1 MSAKNIVFGDDA
13 RKKIKD
19 GVDKLANAVKVTLGP
34 KGRNVII
41 DRGFGSPMVTK
52 DGVSVAKEV
61 ELLDKLEN
69 LGATLVKEVASKTN
83 DVAGDGTTTATVL
96 AQAIVADGL
105 RVVSAGVNPQAL
117 RRGIEKGVE
126 AIVKKIAEIS
136 TPVHGQAIEQVASIS
151 ANDPEIGKMIAEA
164 MKKVTENGVITVEE
178 GQSFGIEVDVV
189 EGMQFDKGYVSPY
202 MVTNAERMEAEFGD
216 VSILVTSEKISS
228 IQTIMPILE
237 KVLQTGRKELVII
250 AEDVDGD
257 AMTTL
262 VLNKLR
268 GALNVL
274 AVKAPAYGDRRK
286 AMLEDIAIVT
296 GAKLVTPETGMK
308 FETLELA
315 DLGHA
320 RRVISSKDTTTIVE
334 GAGDKAMIAD
344 RVLEL
349 KAQYEQSESDFDKEK
364 LRERMAKISG
374 GVAVI
379 KVGAASEVE
388 MKEKKHRIEDAV
400 SATKA
405 AIEEGIV
412 AGGGV
417 ALIRAASVIDDLI
430 RLRIEEGNRQYQKG
444 GVRGMDRVQQDAE
457 VAGLQILYRAITAP
471 LEIIA
476 NNAGV
481 AGQIIVN
488 EVIKLSGNM
497 GWNAMTGKF
506 EDMVVAG
513 VVDPAK
519 VTRSALQNAASIAI
533 MILTTEAAITE
544 MPKDDKASGM
554 GGGMPDMG
562 MGGY

>member
-1 MSAKNIVFGDDA
+1 MAAKNIIFNDEA
-13 RKKIKD
+13 RKKLKD

-61 ELLDKLEN
+61 ELADKMEN

-105 RVVSAGVNPQAL
+105 RVVSAGVNPQGL

-151 ANDPEIGKMIAEA
+151 ANDAEIGKMIAAA
-164 MKKVTENGVITVEE
+164 MQKVTENGVITVEE

-202 MVTNAERMEAEFGD
+202 MVTNPERMEAEYAD
-216 VSILVTSEKISS
+216 VSILVTTEKIST
-228 IQTIMPILE
+228 IQTLMPILE
-237 KVLQTGRKELVII
+237 KLLATGRKDMVII

-262 VLNKLR
+262 VLNKMR

-274 AVKAPAYGDRRK
+274 AVKAPGYGDRRK

-296 GAKLVTPETGMK
+296 GARLVTPDTGMK
-308 FETLELA
+308 FDALELA

-320 RRVISSKDTTTIVE
+320 RRVIASKDTTTIVE

-344 RVLEL
+344 RVAEL
-349 KAQYEQSESDFDKEK
+349 KTQLAQTESDFDQEK

-417 ALIRAASVIDDLI
+417 ALIRAKAAL
-430 RLRIEEGNRQYQKG
+430 
-444 GVRGMDRVQQDAE
+444 
-457 VAGLQILYRAITAP
+457 AGLHLVGDEKIGADILDRALDAP
-471 LEIIA
+471 LRQIA
-476 NNAGV
+476 ENAGV
-481 AGQIIVN
+481 EGGIIV
-488 EVIKLSGNM
+488 ERVKHTTGNN
-497 GWNAMTGKF
+497 GWNAMTG
-506 EDMVVAG
+506 DMVDMLAAG
-513 VVDPAK
+513 IVDPAK

-533 MILTTEAAITE
+533 MILTTDCAITDAKE
-544 MPKDDKASGM
+544 DKPSSPN
-554 GGGMPDMG
+554 GGMPDMG
-562 MGGY
+562 GY

>member
-1 MSAKNIVFGDDA
+1 MAAKNIAFKEDA
-13 RKKIKD
+13 RKKVKD
-19 GVDKLANAVKVTLGP
+19 GVDKLADAVKVTLGP
-34 KGRNVII
+34 LGRNVMI
-41 DRGFGSPMVTK
+41 DRGFGAPMVTK
-52 DGVSVAKEV
+52 DGVTVAKEI
-61 ELLDKLEN
+61 ELADKLEN

-96 AQAIVADGL
+96 AQAMVADGL
-105 RVVSAGVNPQAL
+105 RVVSSGANPQAL
-117 RRGIEKGVE
+117 RRGMEKGVE
-126 AIVKKIAEIS
+126 AIVAKIKEIA
-136 TPVHGQAIEQVASIS
+136 TPVQGDAIQQVASIS
-151 ANDPEIGKMIAEA
+151 ANDPEIGTMIAEA
-164 MKKVTENGVITVEE
+164 MKKVSENGVITVEE

-202 MVTNAERMEAEFGD
+202 MVTNAERMEAEYND
-216 VSILVTSEKISS
+216 VPILVTDQKVSS
-228 IQTIMPILE
+228 IQMLMPLLE
-237 KVLQTGRKELVII
+237 KLLQTGRKDMVII
-250 AEDVDGD
+250 AEDIDGD

-296 GAKLVTPETGMK
+296 GAKLVTPDTGMK
-308 FETLELA
+308 LETVELSE
-315 DLGHA
+315 LGHA
-320 RRVISSKDTTTIVE
+320 RRVVSTKDTTTIVE
-334 GAGDKAMIAD
+334 GAGDKGQIAA
-344 RVLEL
+344 RVAQL
-349 KAQYEQSESDFDKEK
+349 KAQHAASESDFDKEK

-400 SATKA
+400 AATKA

-417 ALIRAASVIDDLI
+417 ALIRAKEALKNVSLHGDEKLGAEILN
-430 RLRIEEGNRQYQKG
+430 RALEAPLRQIAENAGKEGGIIVERVKHAEGNQ
-444 GVRGMDRVQQDAE
+444 
-457 VAGLQILYRAITAP
+457 
-471 LEIIA
+471 
-476 NNAGV
+476 
-481 AGQIIVN
+481 
-488 EVIKLSGNM
+488 
-497 GWNAMTGKF
+497 GWNALTD
-506 EDMVVAG
+506 EMVDLVAAG

-544 MPKDDKASGM
+544 IPKDEKAPAM
-554 GGGMPDMG
+554 PGGMPGMDMG
-562 MGGY
+562 Y

>member
-1 MSAKNIVFGDDA
+1 MAKQITFNEDA
-13 RKKIKD
+13 RKKIKE
-19 GVDKLANAVKVTLGP
+19 GVDKLADAVKVTLGP

-52 DGVSVAKEV
+52 DGVSVAKEI
-61 ELLDKLEN
+61 ELADKLEN

-96 AQAIVADGL
+96 AQAIVTDGL
-105 RVVSAGVNPQAL
+105 RVVTAGANPQAL

-126 AIVKKIAEIS
+126 AIVKKIAAIS
-136 TPVHGQAIEQVASIS
+136 TPVHGEAIQQVASIS
-151 ANDPEIGKMIAEA
+151 ANDPEIGTMIAEA

-178 GQSFGIEVDVV
+178 GQSFGIEVEVV

-202 MVTNAERMEAEFGD
+202 MVTNADRMEAEYND
-216 VSILVTSEKISS
+216 VTILVTDQKISS
-228 IQTIMPILE
+228 IQSLMPLLE
-237 KVLQTGRKELVII
+237 KLLQTGRKEMVII
-250 AEDVDGD
+250 ADDVEGE

-268 GALNVL
+268 GALSVL

-296 GAKLVTPETGMK
+296 GAKLITPDLGLK
-308 FETLELA
+308 LEDAQLS

-320 RRVISSKDTTTIVE
+320 RRVVATKDTTTIVE
-334 GAGDKAMIAD
+334 GAGDKQVIAE
-344 RVLEL
+344 RVAQL
-349 KAQYEQSESDFDKEK
+349 KRQHEQSDSDFDKEK

-388 MKEKKHRIEDAV
+388 MKERKHRIEDAV
-400 SATKA
+400 AATKA

-417 ALIRAASVIDDLI
+417 ALIRAKTALADLA
-430 RLRIEEGNRQYQKG
+430 LEGDEKLG
-444 GVRGMDRVQQDAE
+444 AEILDRALE
-457 VAGLQILYRAITAP
+457 AP
-471 LEIIA
+471 LRQIA
-476 NNAGV
+476 ENAGKE
-481 AGQIIVN
+481 GGIVVEHVKN
-488 EVIKLSGNM
+488 ASGNH
-497 GWNAMTGKF
+497 GWNAVTD
-506 EDMVVAG
+506 EIVDMVAMG

-519 VTRSALQNAASIAI
+519 VTRSALQNAASIAT

-544 MPKDDKASGM
+544 IPKEEKAAPTMPPGM
-554 GGGMPDMG
+554 DMG
-562 MGGY
+562 Y